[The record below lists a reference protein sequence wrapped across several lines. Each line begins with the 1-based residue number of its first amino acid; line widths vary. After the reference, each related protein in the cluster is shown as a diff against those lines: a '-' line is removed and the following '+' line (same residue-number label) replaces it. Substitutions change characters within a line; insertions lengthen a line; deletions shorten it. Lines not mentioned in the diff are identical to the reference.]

1 MLEKIKFLK
10 SHRKFS
16 FAFLGIIAFWY
27 LSLFP
32 GRLGYDYSLAIK
44 MIQQGKS
51 TDWWT
56 SLFFWYLK
64 ISSFNGNSIFVPALL
79 GLISLAFSLV
89 FLISAFSQSL
99 KVRMWA
105 VIVISLTPLFGVFG
119 VTVSHDV
126 FQTAGIIILVGVELR
141 FIQKMYI
148 SNPELIT
155 VILIAFI
162 FLLSVKTGPFFILFG
177 LISLAI
183 RKKVRIILITM
194 PFIVILYFASSIGV
208 STDFMKDTKYYP
220 MIADLKCIAQHPEAE
235 ITSDE
240 WKFLEQIAPKQ
251 IWVEELSC
259 STVGSASNVINSPDF
274 QLNLN
279 GQFWRNYFGITSKN
293 PAIFMM
299 AHLQR
304 SRGALP
310 PPFFQGPE
318 NQVSYDINL
327 PIGFG
332 TNTALQSGPELL
344 HPSIDEPS
352 VDINIRILKP
362 LEFFAQSPTFLVNQ
376 ASWFWGWGGIWL
388 IPIMYFWVKNFKNS
402 KISTRLISLYPI
414 YLLHLSLIILTPGAL
429 GRYYMSTILIGVT
442 ASIVI
447 LLEFFA
453 KVQNTSSGDEQLI

>member
-16 FAFLGIIAFWY
+16 FAFLAIIAFWY

-32 GRLGYDYSLAIK
+32 GRLGYDYSLAIR

-177 LISLAI
+177 LVSLAI
-183 RKKVRIILITM
+183 RKKVRIVLITM
-194 PFIVILYFASSIGV
+194 PFIIILYFASSIGV

-220 MIADLKCIAQHPEAE
+220 MIADLKCIAQHPGAE
-235 ITSDE
+235 ITSGE

-251 IWVEELSC
+251 LWVEELSC

-274 QLNLN
+274 QLALN

>member
-16 FAFLGIIAFWY
+16 FAFLAIIAFWY